1 MGSSNVHTTTR
12 GILWAL
18 VLLSCAAAWKASALD
33 PNKVLTQYVHDAWDT
48 ADGLPQ
54 ASVQD
59 LIQSRDGYIWFGTQE
74 GLVRFDGVR
83 FDVFDKQNTSALTTG
98 NISCII
104 EDVDGVLWIGTTGG
118 GLLRAQDGEFTAYTT
133 QQGLSSN
140 VVLSLLE
147 TASGDIWIGTDAGL
161 NLFRDGHFTI
171 YTTADGLP
179 HDTIPALVQD
189 RHGRVWAGTQGGGIG
204 LVDKEQILVLDESWG
219 LSSNSV
225 RALLSAED
233 GSVWIGTDN
242 GGLSRYKDGTF
253 VETPKV
259 EELGADSVYS
269 LAEDGDGNLWV
280 GTANN
285 GLIRCRQGMMSLY
298 SSSEGLTHDRVSS
311 LMMDREGS
319 LWIGTFGGG
328 LNRLRDTPFTTYGAK
343 EGLSSD
349 HIWSVFEDREDC
361 LWIGT
366 QVGLDMMVDG
376 IPSPYA
382 GRAEMEGKPVMAL
395 FQDGE
400 GRLWVGTHGY
410 GLWRLQDG
418 AWTTWTEEHGLADNI
433 VFTINQ
439 DANGT
444 IWAGT
449 QAGLTRI
456 IDDELHTF
464 TTADGLPHDNIRGLQ
479 VDGDNTL
486 WIGTRGAGLARYVNG
501 AFETID
507 LGAERTPNQ
516 LLIMEV
522 YLDGRGGLWLG
533 TPEGLLYY
541 RDGETRQ
548 ITTQNGLYDDTVH
561 RILEDDIGNLW
572 ISCNHGIYRIS
583 RLDLERFSAGT
594 SDQVTSESYGRA
606 DGMRN
611 EECNG
616 GYQPAGWRTMD
627 GRLWFPTIDGLVSL
641 DPSDI
646 RSSDVPPPV
655 LIERVHVDAEP
666 IDPDETPILPA
677 GASRFEFHYNAPT
690 FLDPDKVQFRVRL
703 DGLDDD
709 WVDAGTRRIAYF
721 TQLNPGEYT
730 FNVTACNSDG
740 VWNENGATFSF
751 VLQPRFYQ
759 RPLFYGF
766 CALLVVTAA
775 LGMHGMRVR
784 QLRVRE
790 KELLTAVHER
800 TVELRQMARELKEL
814 ALRDPLT
821 GLRNRRYLFE
831 TITPQLDSLRQRHRR
846 EVGGSGDRRPS
857 SDGEVM
863 GLFMVD
869 IDHFK
874 RVNDE
879 LGHDAGDV
887 VLQQF
892 AQVLASCA
900 RTNDVVVRWGGEE
913 FLLVLPRT
921 GYAHLTTFADRVRAT
936 VEKKTFKLR
945 NGHTLN
951 LTCSI
956 GYTSFPVFF
965 DPKFDMKLDHVI
977 SLADLGLM
985 AAKQEGRNR
994 IIHVIAGERMPLN
1007 EGEVNRMLGAL
1018 DWAEE
1023 HGFLRVERQ
1032 P

>member
-1 MGSSNVHTTTR
+1 MPMSIRSAF
-12 GILWAL
+12 GIML
-18 VLLSCAAAWKASALD
+18 VLWCAWPLAATALD

-59 LIQSRDGYIWFGTQE
+59 IIQSRDGYIWFGTQE

-83 FDVFDKQNTSALTTG
+83 FDVYNRRNTPVFTTG
-98 NISCII
+98 NISTII
-104 EDVDGVLWIGTTGG
+104 EDADGVLWIGTTGG
-118 GLLRAQDGEFTAYTT
+118 GLLRSEEGEFQVFTT
-133 QQGLSSN
+133 EQGLSSN

-161 NLFRDGHFTI
+161 NLFRDGKFKI
-171 YTTADGLP
+171 YGLADGLP
-179 HDTIPALVQD
+179 HETIPALAQD
-189 RHGRVWAGTQGGGIG
+189 VHGRVWAGTQGGGIG

-225 RALLSAED
+225 RALLSASD

-253 VETPKV
+253 VDTPKV
-259 EELGADSVYS
+259 EELGADSVFS
-269 LAEDGDGNLWV
+269 LEEDGDGNLWV

-285 GLIRCRQGMMSLY
+285 GLIRCRQGLMSVY
-298 SSSEGLTHDRVSS
+298 SSTEGLTHDRVSS

-349 HIWSVFEDREDC
+349 HVWSVFEDREDC
-361 LWIGT
+361 LWVGT

-376 IPSPYA
+376 KPSPYA
-382 GRAEMEGKPVMAL
+382 GRAEMVGKPVMSL

-410 GLWRLQDG
+410 GLWRLEEG
-418 AWTTWTEEHGLADNI
+418 TWTAWLEEDGLADNI
-433 VFTINQ
+433 VFTVNQ
-439 DANGT
+439 DANGSV
-444 IWAGT
+444 WAGT

-456 IDDELHTF
+456 IDEELTTF

-479 VDGDNTL
+479 IDGDNTL
-486 WIGTRGAGLARYVNG
+486 WIGTRGGGLAQYKDG
-501 AFETID
+501 AFKGID
-507 LGAERTPNQ
+507 LGENLTPNQ
-516 LLIMEV
+516 RLIMDL

-541 RDGETRQ
+541 RDGKTRQ
-548 ITTQNGLYDDTVH
+548 LTTQNGLYDDTVH
-561 RILEDDIGNLW
+561 RILEDDAGNLW
-572 ISCNHGIYRIS
+572 VSCNHGIYRIP
-583 RLDLERFSAGT
+583 RLDLERYAAGT
-594 SDQVTSESYGRA
+594 ADRITYESYGRA

-646 RSSDVPPPV
+646 RSSEVPPPV
-655 LIERVHVDAEP
+655 LIERIQVDNENIEA
-666 IDPDETPILPA
+666 DEVAVLPA
-677 GASRFEFHYNAPT
+677 GSSRFEFHYNAPT
-690 FLDPDKVQFRVRL
+690 FLDPDKVQFRIRL

-709 WVDAGTRRIAYF
+709 WVEAGTRRIAYF

-740 VWNENGATFSF
+740 VWNENGANFSF
-751 VLQPRFYQ
+751 VLEPRFYQ
-759 RPLFYGF
+759 RSLFYVF
-766 CALLVVTAA
+766 CVLLVLSTA

-790 KELLTAVHER
+790 KELLSAVHER

-831 TITPQLDSLRQRHRR
+831 TITPQLDSLRQRHLR
-846 EVGGSGDRRPS
+846 EVGGSSDRRPS
-857 SDGEVM
+857 SEGEVM

-874 RVNDE
+874 KVNDE

-892 AQVLASCA
+892 AQVISACA

-921 GYAHLTTFADRVRAT
+921 GYAHLTTFAERVRST

-951 LTCSI
+951 LTCSV
-956 GYTSFPVFF
+956 GYTSFPVFS
-965 DPKFDMKLDHVI
+965 DPNYDLNLDHVI
-977 SLADLGLM
+977 SVADLGLM

-994 IIHVIAGERMPLN
+994 IIHVFAGERMPLN
-1007 EGEVNRMLGAL
+1007 EDEANRMLDAL

-1023 HGFLRVERQ
+1023 HGYLRTERSI
-1032 P
+1032 PT